1 MKHCRACDVDVAT
14 PAVLCPLC
22 GTPLAGLADADCAA
36 VYPPAGSRKE
46 YNFVKRLL
54 LLLSVVGAA
63 VCIVVNLLVMPSF
76 WWWTIVVTA
85 LVYAWAVVPHAMRR
99 GGNAAGKVL
108 MQVVAGSALAVLVD
122 FETGYRGWGVSFVV
136 PAFICAG
143 IVAVVV
149 LVMCNRTNWAG
160 YVLYQA
166 VLAVFGLAMPVLYFT
181 GLAHSLVGAVVPAVF
196 SAMLILGVDKNAQ
209 RMVAEIHRQ
218 FNTIKGLREGKPGVK
233 PEYDKCIDIATSGS
247 LRELIPAGLMTI
259 IATIIVGFIGGP
271 SAIGGFLLG
280 NIVSGLLLA
289 LFMSNA
295 GGLWDNTKKYI
306 EAGAEGGK
314 GSDSHKAAVIGDTV
328 GDPFKDTAGPSINT
342 QITVVSLVSSLLSS
356 VFVMFSFFG

>member
-181 GLAHSLVGAVVPAVF
+181 GLAHSLVGAVVPLIAALLEKRSGATPAADGTAVA
-196 SAMLILGVDKNAQ
+196 SRAELWMA
-209 RMVAEIHRQ
+209 VAVI
-218 FNTIKGLREGKPGVK
+218 
-233 PEYDKCIDIATSGS
+233 
-247 LRELIPAGLMTI
+247 
-259 IATIIVGFIGGP
+259 
-271 SAIGGFLLG
+271 
-280 NIVSGLLLA
+280 
-289 LFMSNA
+289 
-295 GGLWDNTKKYI
+295 
-306 EAGAEGGK
+306 
-314 GSDSHKAAVIGDTV
+314 AAVIG
-328 GDPFKDTAGPSINT
+328 AICMR
-342 QITVVSLVSSLLSS
+342 VVFYNLGLS
-356 VFVMFSFFG
+356 VFMFY

>member
-1 MKHCRACDVDVAT
+1 MWTLPRRRCCARFAAR
-14 PAVLCPLC
+14 P
-22 GTPLAGLADADCAA
+22 GRADADCAA

-181 GLAHSLVGAVVPAVF
+181 GLAHSLVGAVV
-196 SAMLILGVDKNAQ
+196 
-209 RMVAEIHRQ
+209 
-218 FNTIKGLREGKPGVK
+218 
-233 PEYDKCIDIATSGS
+233 
-247 LRELIPAGLMTI
+247 
-259 IATIIVGFIGGP
+259 
-271 SAIGGFLLG
+271 
-280 NIVSGLLLA
+280 
-289 LFMSNA
+289 
-295 GGLWDNTKKYI
+295 
-306 EAGAEGGK
+306 
-314 GSDSHKAAVIGDTV
+314 
-328 GDPFKDTAGPSINT
+328 
-342 QITVVSLVSSLLSS
+342 
-356 VFVMFSFFG
+356 

>member
-181 GLAHSLVGAVVPAVF
+181 GLAHSL
-196 SAMLILGVDKNAQ
+196 SQM
-209 RMVAEIHRQ
+209 R
-218 FNTIKGLREGKPGVK
+218 
-233 PEYDKCIDIATSGS
+233 GS
-247 LRELIPAGLMTI
+247 LSCRK
-259 IATIIVGFIGGP
+259 
-271 SAIGGFLLG
+271 
-280 NIVSGLLLA
+280 N
-289 LFMSNA
+289 SNRPTA
-295 GGLWDNTKKYI
+295 V
-306 EAGAEGGK
+306 E
-314 GSDSHKAAVIGDTV
+314 KAAQT
-328 GDPFKDTAGPSINT
+328 KTAPAAMSFAAPA
-342 QITVVSLVSSLLSS
+342 SSLCSGQHRSTVASIAEFISS
-356 VFVMFSFFG
+356 PPKTAAQHTNSRHHSTAVSPASSPKNTASGTADS